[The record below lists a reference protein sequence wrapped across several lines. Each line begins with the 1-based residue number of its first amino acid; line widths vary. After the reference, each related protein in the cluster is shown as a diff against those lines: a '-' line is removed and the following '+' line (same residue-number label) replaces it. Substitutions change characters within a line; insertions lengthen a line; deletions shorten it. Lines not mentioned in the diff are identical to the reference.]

1 MRLGFVVTETLLIAI
16 ISAIAG
22 FYIEKETKVTNYI
35 YNADGNKT
43 TILWVER
50 KLDE

>member
-1 MRLGFVVTETLLIAI
+1 MRKGFVVTEALLIAI
-16 ISAIAG
+16 ISAVAG

-43 TILWVER
+43 VILWTEHDR
-50 KLDE
+50 D